1 MKKIFALLSVMLLA
15 ACAQPQTKTASVD
28 DLNNMAPAA
37 GGNMAHAAKSST
49 SFGVGAR

>member
-1 MKKIFALLSVMLLA
+1 MKRIFALLSVLLLA
-15 ACAQPQTKTASVD
+15 ACAQPQTKMASAD

-37 GGNMAHAAKSST
+37 GGTMSPAAKGST